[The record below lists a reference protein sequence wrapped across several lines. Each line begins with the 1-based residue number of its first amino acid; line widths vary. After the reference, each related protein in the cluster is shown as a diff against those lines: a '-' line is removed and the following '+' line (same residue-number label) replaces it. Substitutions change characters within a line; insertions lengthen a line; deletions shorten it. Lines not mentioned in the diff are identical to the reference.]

1 MHRMFKP
8 WRYVLGLLPLG
19 LIVGSADPIT
29 AAPGADPSVM
39 AGHCSSA
46 VGKLPARTPKA
57 LGSKLEILSWNIQKA
72 GNPGWD
78 RDLAD
83 FSAGVDLA
91 FLQEASLQAEIESTV
106 TSPLFASFARGYT
119 TELLETG
126 VMTLSS
132 HLPTLRCQLS
142 INEPWLGTPK
152 ATSVTEYPLENRD
165 DRLLAINLHAVNFTF
180 GTEEF
185 GTQFRVLG
193 DILERHDGPVI
204 LAGDLNTWSER
215 REALVAGFLE
225 NHGLLPVEFSDDRR
239 TRAFGRALDHV
250 YVRGMQASSAEVIP
264 VTSSDHNPLR
274 VSLRIQ

>member
-1 MHRMFKP
+1 MQGLFKP
-8 WRYVLGLLPLG
+8 WRHVLGVLPLG
-19 LIVGSADPIT
+19 LVVGSADLIT
-29 AAPGADPSVM
+29 AAPATDPAVL
-39 AGHCSSA
+39 AGQCSSA
-46 VGKLPARTPKA
+46 VGKLPQRTPRA
-57 LGSKLEILSWNIQKA
+57 LGSELEILSWNIQKA

-83 FSAGVDLA
+83 FSAGIDLA

-106 TSPLFASFARGYT
+106 AAPLFTSFARGYT

-126 VMTLSS
+126 VMTLSR

-165 DRLLAINLHAVNFTF
+165 DRLLAINLHAVNFSF

-204 LAGDLNTWSER
+204 LAGDLNTWSKR
-215 REALVAGFLE
+215 REALVAGFLQ
-225 NHGLLPVEFSDDRR
+225 NHGLLPVEFVDDQR

-250 YVRGMQASSAEVIP
+250 YVRGMQASRAEVIP
-264 VTSSDHNPLR
+264 VSSSDHNPLR
-274 VSLRIQ
+274 VSLRIE